1 MGLLG
6 PYRVLDLTE
15 ERGLLMGGPLA
26 DVGVDLVRVEPRRRF
41 LRPPFLTWWRLH
53 P

>member
-15 ERGLLMGGPLA
+15 ERGLLTGGLLA
-26 DVGVDLVRVEPRRRF
+26 DVAWIWCGSNRAGGSSAR
-41 LRPPFLTWWRLH
+41 H
-53 P
+53 S